1 MVHFVLWFWIKVR
14 NYIDQWETSEL
25 ILIAIYF
32 KFVPSSVCYLG
43 CFIGVNVNLLSRAER
58 ITMSLMSR
66 CLGYNSRI
74 FIEGLNCCTK
84 SLPLSIQST
93 QHEVF
98 SSKVFYW
105 DRNKYSVEGI
115 KISVEVYKLYY
126 WHLPCF
132 LSISMIYYSG
142 GLWF

>member
-1 MVHFVLWFWIKVR
+1 M
-14 NYIDQWETSEL
+14 SEI
-25 ILIAIYF
+25 ILIAIYY
-32 KFVPSSVCYLG
+32 KFVPSSVSYLG

-98 SSKVFYW
+98 SSKVFY
-105 DRNKYSVEGI
+105 
-115 KISVEVYKLYY
+115 
-126 WHLPCF
+126 
-132 LSISMIYYSG
+132 
-142 GLWF
+142 